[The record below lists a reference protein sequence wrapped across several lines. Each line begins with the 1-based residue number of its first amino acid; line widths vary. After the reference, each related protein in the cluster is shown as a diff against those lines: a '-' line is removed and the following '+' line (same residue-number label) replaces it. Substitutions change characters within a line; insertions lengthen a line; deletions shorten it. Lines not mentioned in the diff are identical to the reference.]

1 LTNSLTNSKSF
12 VSGFRDSAPYI
23 NALRGRTLVISFGGE
38 TVADSATFPHFI
50 HDIALLNSLGIR
62 LVLVHG
68 SRPQIEHLL
77 QKHKIES
84 TYCNNL
90 RITNAATL
98 DCVKHAVGNVRVEI
112 EALLS
117 MGLANSPMAGA
128 KIRVSS
134 GNYIT
139 AKPIGIIDGIDYDH
153 TGQVRGVDVNS
164 INSHLNNGEI
174 ILLSPIGYSSTG
186 EIFNINAEDVASAV
200 AIALKADKLIYLIE
214 DKGICNAKNKII
226 TELALSEAEALLNKK
241 LSKGLNKKP
250 SKGPNKGRNKNTN
263 KITKGSTRTAYL
275 EKAVHACRENIKR
288 VHIIDRH
295 IDGALIQEL
304 FTRDGIGTLISI
316 DTYEGLRQ
324 ANISD
329 VGGILELIAPIEED
343 GALVRRSRDRL
354 ELEINHFS
362 VIERDGAVIAC
373 SALYPF
379 IKESAAE
386 LACLA
391 VHSDYRNAG
400 RANILLEH
408 IERQAKEMGI
418 KKLFV
423 LTTQATHW
431 FREKGFRKTD
441 IDTIPVKRKA
451 MYNYQRNSKIYVKQ
465 V

>member
-1 LTNSLTNSKSF
+1 LTNSLTNSQSF

-38 TVADSATFPHFI
+38 AVADSATFPHFI

-77 QKHKIES
+77 RKHKIES

-90 RITNAATL
+90 RITNTATL

-128 KIRVSS
+128 KIRVTS

-186 EIFNINAEDVASAV
+186 EIFNINAEDVASAA

-214 DKGICNAKNKII
+214 DKGICNAQNKII
-226 TELALSEAEALLNKK
+226 TELALSEAEALLCKK
-241 LSKGLNKKP
+241 LNKRSNKKP
-250 SKGPNKGRNKNTN
+250 AKNTPN
-263 KITKGSTRTAYL
+263 KITKSSIRTAYL

-324 ANISD
+324 ANIND
-329 VGGILELIAPIEED
+329 VGGILELITPIEEN

-379 IKESAAE
+379 IKESTAE

-465 V
+465 M